1 MVLKVGERK
10 VYTTP
15 GSLANKMGV
24 VKGQTGDGFKY
35 AANLVSKTIDAFAQR
50 QAVIEDEN
58 WKNDYK
64 LKTYESL
71 SKFARDNPGSPSD
84 YMAQSSSY
92 IETSVGEAPEKFRSW
107 AKSYSGMMS
116 AQNFNGI
123 SLQAIKNKQTQ
134 AVKLFNESSSN
145 ELADM
150 NRLILNVNSGEDR
163 EDYEKKLVEGDK
175 DFTGLYPDY
184 TSLFGENILPRMS
197 ELVSSYTS
205 LYNSLDPS
213 YTASME
219 SPEEYMRSL
228 KVGFEQSRVISK
240 DKQLLDQAIALEK
253 EGLVGSKVAGWSSI
267 GAVDKAL
274 SLIAQESEDYL
285 FNPDSGDSD
294 GPFTFADTTPA
305 ERETIKKSRL
315 DWATKYG
322 NTFKRGED
330 TLTNL
335 EGARLKLAVS
345 SSISYDFG
353 ALNDARTDWSE
364 EDFENYKQQNFY
376 GEASTEQLSILNN
389 AYIEGQIT
397 RESIKLN
404 NNFDTTIGSITS
416 KLNAMGINVNAQ
428 KKAQIELNVINS
440 KMASYMQQV
449 DPESNGVVNT
459 DAFNI
464 NIIEP
469 DELNKML
476 QNMDIGKKPENVVY
490 NLSSSFQAAINL
502 ASAEGIVHPQLRN
515 MMNSAEK
522 INTNSLSDVN
532 ELYKIAEI
540 NNQLVSRFGKSVDL
554 MNDKTQIA
562 LQIFWDDVSNKPKDI
577 DLKFYADKYLARIN
591 PDFTNYDERKSLL
604 VRLMEDKGLDFGKI
618 LEEEFAAEEVFRF
631 MTGASK
637 LEIVPYQLEDA
648 QFLLKDTEIKETFN
662 EYVYEYLLAM
672 NPAMTDI
679 LPSKFSSTGFFNVGS
694 WGEGGLFSS
703 KDWMKD
709 GNEAGHQGVMAIQ
722 YALKRLGQEGYGYD

>member
-15 GSLANKMGV
+15 SSLANRMGV
-24 VKGQTGDGFKY
+24 VKGQTGDGFQY

-92 IETSVGEAPEKFRSW
+92 IDTSVAEAPEKFRSW

-123 SLQAIKNKQTQ
+123 SLKAIKNKQTQ
-134 AVKLFNESSSN
+134 AVTLFNESSSN

-197 ELVSSYTS
+197 ELVTSYTS

-253 EGLVGSKVAGWSSI
+253 EGLVGSKVSGWSSI

-285 FNPDSGDSD
+285 FNPDGGDSD

-305 ERETIKKSRL
+305 ERETIKKARL

-335 EGARLKLAVS
+335 EGARLKLNVS
-345 SSISYDFG
+345 SSVSYDFG

-449 DPESNGVVNT
+449 DPQSNGVVNT

-604 VRLMEDKGLDFGKI
+604 VKLMDDKGLDFGKI
-618 LEEEFAAEEVFRF
+618 LETEFAAEEVFRF
-631 MTGASK
+631 MTGSSK

-648 QFLLKDTEIKETFN
+648 QFLLQNTEIKETFN

-679 LPSKFSSTGFFNVGS
+679 LPSKFSSTGFFNVSS

-703 KDWMKD
+703 KDWNKD

>member
-376 GEASTEQLSILNN
+376 GEASTEQLNILNN

-416 KLNAMGINVNAQ
+416 KLNAMGINVNAE

-440 KMASYMQQV
+440 KMAGYMQQV

-464 NIIEP
+464 NTIVM
-469 DELNKML
+469 ELGN
-476 QNMDIGKKPENVVY
+476 GPVVID

-502 ASAEGIVHPQLRN
+502 ASAEGIIHPQLKN
-515 MMNSAEK
+515 MMNTAQR
-522 INTNSLSDVN
+522 INTNDLSDIN
-532 ELYKIAEI
+532 QLYKLAEI
-540 NNQLVSRFGKSVDL
+540 NNQLTTRFGNSVNL
-554 MNDKTQIA
+554 MDDQTQIA
-562 LQIFWDDVSNKPKDI
+562 LEIFWDDVSNKPKDM
-577 DLKFYADKYLARIN
+577 DLKFYADKYLSIIN
-591 PDFTNYDERKSLL
+591 PDATDYDEKKS
-604 VRLMEDKGLDFGKI
+604 RLEFIMNEKKIDFGEI
-618 LEEEFAAEEVFRF
+618 LETEFVAEEVFRF
-631 MTGASK
+631 MTGATK
-637 LEIVPYQLEDA
+637 LEIVPTDIEDA
-648 QFLLKDTEIKETFN
+648 QFLLQNTEIKETFN
-662 EYVYEYLLAM
+662 EYVYEYLIAM
-672 NPAMTDI
+672 NPRLEDI
-679 LPSKFSSTGFFNVGS
+679 KPSKFKATGFFDFGS
-694 WGEGGLFSS
+694 
-703 KDWMKD
+703 WMKD
-709 GNEAGHQGVMAIQ
+709 GNEGGKQAITAIH
-722 YALKRLGQEGYGYD
+722 YAIKRLGQEGYGYD

>member
-15 GSLANKMGV
+15 SSLANRMGV
-24 VKGQTGDGFKY
+24 VKGQTGDGFAY
-35 AANLVSKTIDAFAQR
+35 AADAIAKTLDGFAKR
-50 QAVIEDEN
+50 QAVVEEEN
-58 WKNDYK
+58 WKNDFK
-64 LKTYESL
+64 LKTYQSL
-71 SKFARDNPGSPSD
+71 SKFARENPSSPTD

-92 IETSVGEAPEKFRSW
+92 IETSLSEAPDKFKSW
-107 AKSYSGMMS
+107 AKSYAGMMS

-123 SLQAIKNKQTQ
+123 SLKAIKKKQIE
-134 AVKLFNESSSN
+134 AVTLFNESSSS
-145 ELADM
+145 EIADM
-150 NRLILNVNSGEDR
+150 NDLILNTNASDNLL
-163 EDYEKKLVEGDK
+163 DYERKLVESK
-175 DFTGLYPDY
+175 DDFKGLYPNF
-184 TSLFGENILPRMS
+184 TTLFGENILPRIS
-197 ELVSSYTS
+197 ELVTSYTK

-213 YTASME
+213 FLSQMD
-219 SPEEYMRSL
+219 SPEEYMRKL
-228 KVGFEQSRVISK
+228 KIGFEQSRVIAD

-253 EGLVGSKVAGWSSI
+253 EGFIGSKVTGWTSI

-274 SLIAQESEDYL
+274 ALIGDKAENYL
-285 FNPDSGDSD
+285 FEPDAGDSD
-294 GPFTFADTTPA
+294 GPFVFRDTTPA
-305 ERETIKKSRL
+305 ERETIKKARL

-322 NTFKRGED
+322 NTFKQAED

-335 EGARLKLAVS
+335 EGARLKLNVS
-345 SSISYDFG
+345 SSVSYDFG

-364 EDFENYKQQNFY
+364 EDFENYKQQYFY
-376 GEASTEQLSILNN
+376 GEASTEQLSILDN

-404 NNFDTTIGSITS
+404 NNFDTTIGSITL

-469 DELNKML
+469 DELTKML
-476 QNMDIGKKPENVVY
+476 QDMDIGKKPENVVY

-502 ASAEGIVHPQLRN
+502 ASIENVVHPQLRN

-540 NNQLVSRFGKSVDL
+540 NNQLVSRFGKSLDL

-604 VRLMEDKGLDFGKI
+604 VKLMEDKGLDFGKI

-648 QFLLKDTEIKETFN
+648 QFLLQNTEIKETFN